1 MGRGQAMAA
10 ERTYG
15 AGEHS
20 LDSLLN
26 RTLPIAGPDLT
37 LNELMWMLLSLVAV
51 VFAARLIGEVVKR
64 LILKPMRLNRGRR
77 EAAATLLTYALVA
90 LGGLSV
96 LQAFRIDL
104 ASLAVVAGTIGIGI
118 GIGLQTSAS
127 HFVSGLILLF
137 EQPIKV
143 GDFVEVDGLLGT
155 VEKISARSTIVQT
168 LDRVSV
174 IVPNSRFIDNN
185 VVNWSYE
192 DPRSRL
198 HMPIGVAYGSD
209 MMLVTEALLAAARRE
224 VRVLRQPS
232 PKVWFTEF
240 GDSSLN
246 FELLVWIDDPIET
259 EPIRSALNYAIAAEL
274 AARSIEIP
282 FPQTD
287 LHLKDI
293 DQLQSVL
300 QPADAARSQAQT
312 SSGAQHQPGTAQ
324 QRPALSTINLRELL
338 RRISYFSQ
346 CRDWELRQL
355 IEYGYRQSFK
365 AGEVLFKEGNPG
377 SSFYIVLSGS
387 VEVYL
392 EKLDQKVVAT
402 RGEGEFFGEMSLLL
416 DAPRSAS
423 VRAVEET
430 LLFVV
435 ERSNLQPI
443 LQRHPE
449 LADHISEELALRSDS
464 LRALGVQV
472 GSDDSGR
479 NPLVW
484 IRQRLAKLFEL

>member
-1 MGRGQAMAA
+1 MNFLRALWQQ
-10 ERTYG
+10 
-15 AGEHS
+15 
-20 LDSLLN
+20 
-26 RTLPIAGPDLT
+26 TLPIAGADLT
-37 LNELMWMLLSLVAV
+37 MGQLLQMIVALVSV
-51 VFAARLIGEVVKR
+51 VLAARLVSELVKR
-64 LILKPMRLNRGRR
+64 LIFKPMRLNRGRR
-77 EAAATLLTYALVA
+77 EAAATLLTYLLVA
-90 LGGLSV
+90 VGGVSV
-96 LQAFRIDL
+96 LQAFRIEL
-104 ASLAVVAGTIGIGI
+104 ASLTLFAGTLGIGI
-118 GIGLQTSAS
+118 GIGLQTLAS

-155 VEKISARSTIVQT
+155 VEKISARSTIVRT

-192 DPRSRL
+192 DPKSRI
-198 HMPIGVAYGSD
+198 HMAVGVAYGSD
-209 MMLVTEALLAAARRE
+209 MMIVTEALLAAARRE
-224 VRVLRQPS
+224 SRVLRQPS

-259 EPIRSALNYAIAAEL
+259 APIRSALNYAIAAEL
-274 AARSIEIP
+274 NQRNVEIP

-287 LHLKDI
+287 IHLKDI
-293 DQLQSVL
+293 DRLQGALGSSDSQINQLQPSTFSA
-300 QPADAARSQAQT
+300 PAT
-312 SSGAQHQPGTAQ
+312 SH
-324 QRPALSTINLRELL
+324 RENALPLSRINLRELL
-338 RRISYFSQ
+338 RRISYFEQ
-346 CRDWELRQL
+346 CHDWELRQL

-365 AGEVLFKEGNPG
+365 QGEVLFQEGDPG
-377 SSFYIVLSGS
+377 SSFYIVLSGT

-392 EKLDQKVVAT
+392 ESLDKKVVAT
-402 RGEGEFFGEMSLLL
+402 RSVGEFFGEMSLLL

-423 VRAVEET
+423 IRALEDT

-449 LADHISEELALRSDS
+449 LADHISDELSLRSDS
-464 LRALGVQV
+464 LRALGVDV
-472 GSDDSGR
+472 GGSEAA
-479 NPLVW
+479 NTPLAW
-484 IRQRLAKLFEL
+484 IRERLTKLFELS

>member
-1 MGRGQAMAA
+1 MNF
-10 ERTYG
+10 
-15 AGEHS
+15 
-20 LDSLLN
+20 LDSLFEK
-26 RTLPIAGPDLT
+26 TLPIAGSTLT
-37 LNELMWMLLSLVAV
+37 LRELLLMLVCLVAV
-51 VFAARLIGEVVKR
+51 VLVARLISELVKR
-64 LILKPMRLNRGRR
+64 LIFKPMRLNRGRR
-77 EAAATLLTYALVA
+77 EAAATLLTYSLVA
-90 LGGLSV
+90 IGGLSV
-96 LQAFRIDL
+96 FQAFRLDL
-104 ASLAVVAGTIGIGI
+104 ASLTLVAGTVGIGI
-118 GIGLQTSAS
+118 GIGLQTLAS

-143 GDFVEVDGLLGT
+143 GDFVEVDGLMGT
-155 VEKISARSTIVQT
+155 VEKISARSTIVRT

-198 HMPIGVAYGSD
+198 HMSVGVAYGSD
-209 MMLVTEALLAAARRE
+209 MMIVTEALLAAARRE
-224 VRVLRQPS
+224 SRVLREPS
-232 PKVWFTEF
+232 PKVWFVDF

-259 EPIRSALNYAIAAEL
+259 APIRSALNYAIAAEL
-274 AARSIEIP
+274 ALRKVEIP

-287 LHLKDI
+287 LHIKDI
-293 DQLQSVL
+293 DQI
-300 QPADAARSQAQT
+300 QAMLRPKDQDIAST
-312 SSGAQHQPGTAQ
+312 ASAMGASPVMSASASISPLELG
-324 QRPALSTINLRELL
+324 SINLRELL
-338 RRISYFSQ
+338 RRITYFAQ

-365 AGEVLFKEGNPG
+365 SGEVLFREGDPG

-392 EKLDQKVVAT
+392 KKLNDQVVAT
-402 RGEGEFFGEMSLLL
+402 RGVGEFFGEMSLLL

-423 VRAVEET
+423 IRALEDT

-449 LADHISEELALRSDS
+449 LADHISEELSLRSDS
-464 LRALGVQV
+464 LKALGVEV
-472 GSDDSGR
+472 GGADTVS
-479 NPLVW
+479 NPLMW
-484 IRQRLAKLFEL
+484 IRQRLAKLFELNP

>member
-1 MGRGQAMAA
+1 MNFL
-10 ERTYG
+10 E
-15 AGEHS
+15 S
-20 LDSLLN
+20 LFQK
-26 RTLPIAGPDLT
+26 TLPIAGADLT
-37 LNELMWMLLSLVAV
+37 LSQLLQMVFFLIAV
-51 VFAARLIGEVVKR
+51 VLAARLISELIKR
-64 LILKPMRLNRGRR
+64 LIFKPMRLNRGRR

-90 LGGLSV
+90 MGGVSV
-96 LQAFRIDL
+96 LQAFRIEL
-104 ASLAVVAGTIGIGI
+104 ASLTLFAGTVGIGL
-118 GIGLQTSAS
+118 GIGLQTLAS

-143 GDFVEVDGLLGT
+143 GDFVEVDGLMGT
-155 VEKISARSTIVQT
+155 VEKISARSTIVRT

-192 DPRSRL
+192 DPKSRL
-198 HMPIGVAYGSD
+198 HMPVGVAYGSD
-209 MMLVTEALLAAARRE
+209 MMIVTEALLAAARRE
-224 VRVLRQPS
+224 SRVLRQPS

-259 EPIRSALNYAIAAEL
+259 APIRSALNYAIAAEL
-274 AARSIEIP
+274 NQRNVEIP
-282 FPQTD
+282 FPQLD

-293 DQLQSVL
+293 DRL
-300 QPADAARSQAQT
+300 QPAFQSE
-312 SSGAQHQPGTAQ
+312 SKPSAQ
-324 QRPALSTINLRELL
+324 QDLASSTPVKSPAPKPPRLAAVNLRELL
-338 RRISYFSQ
+338 RRISYFEQ
-346 CRDWELRQL
+346 CHDWELRQL

-365 AGEVLFKEGNPG
+365 ANEVLFHEGDPG

-402 RGEGEFFGEMSLLL
+402 RGMGEFFGEMSLLL

-423 VRAVEET
+423 IRALEDT

-449 LADHISEELALRSDS
+449 LADHISTELSLRSDS
-464 LRALGVQV
+464 LRALGVDV
-472 GSDDSGR
+472 GGAEGSS

-484 IRQRLAKLFEL
+484 IRERLAKLFDLSSV

>member
-1 MGRGQAMAA
+1 MRSFL
-10 ERTYG
+10 E
-15 AGEHS
+15 
-20 LDSLLN
+20 
-26 RTLPIAGPDLT
+26 RTLPVAGADLT
-37 LNELMWMLLSLVAV
+37 LSEVLWMMVCIAAV
-51 VFAARLIGEVVKR
+51 VIGARIIGELVKR
-64 LILKPMRLNRGRR
+64 LIFKPMRLNRGRR

-90 LGGLSV
+90 IGGLSV
-96 LQAFRIDL
+96 LQAFQIEL
-104 ASLAVVAGTIGIGI
+104 ASLTVVAGTIGIGI
-118 GIGLQTSAS
+118 GIGLQTLAS

-155 VEKISARSTIVQT
+155 VEKISARSTIVRT

-209 MMLVTEALLAAARRE
+209 MMIVTEALLAAARRE
-224 VRVLRQPS
+224 SRVLRQPS
-232 PKVWFTEF
+232 PKVWFTDF

-259 EPIRSALNYAIAAEL
+259 SPIRSALNYAIAAEL
-274 AARSIEIP
+274 TARNIEIP

-287 LHLKDI
+287 IHLKDI
-293 DQLQSVL
+293 DQLRSAL
-300 QPADAARSQAQT
+300 GPADNQSATPKVNAPAIADTSAPRRSL
-312 SSGAQHQPGTAQ
+312 SST
-324 QRPALSTINLRELL
+324 NLRELL
-338 RRISYFSQ
+338 RRISYFAE
-346 CRDWELRQL
+346 CHDWELRQL

-365 AGEVLFKEGNPG
+365 PGEVLFKEGMPG
-377 SSFYIVLSGS
+377 SSFYIVLSGL

-392 EKLDQKVVAT
+392 DKLDQKVVAT

-449 LADHISEELALRSDS
+449 LADHISAELSLRSDS
-464 LRALGVQV
+464 LRVLGVQIAGEDTGV
-472 GSDDSGR
+472 

-484 IRQRLAKLFEL
+484 TRQRLAKLFEL